1 MSETLLVA
9 DGQVVAMNY
18 TLKVDGETIDTSE
31 EHGPIEF
38 LQGQGN
44 IIPGLER
51 ELYGMAVGESKN
63 VVVVP
68 EDGYGEIDSEAFME
82 VPRDQFPE
90 DIPMEA
96 GTLIEMHNESGQPL
110 DARIESVGEE
120 TVRLDFNHPL
130 AGKQLHFSVKIASLR
145 TATEEELDHGH
156 VHGEE
161 HQH

>member
-18 TLKVDGETIDTSE
+18 TLKVDGETIDASE
-31 EHGPIEF
+31 DHGPIEF

-51 ELYGMAVGESKN
+51 ELYGMAVGESKD

-90 DIPMEA
+90 DIPMEV
-96 GTLIEMHNESGQPL
+96 GTLIEMHNESDQPL

-130 AGKQLHFSVKIASLR
+130 AGKQLNFSVKIASLR

>member
-31 EHGPIEF
+31 EHEPIEF

-90 DIPMEA
+90 DIPMEV